1 MRYRKLV
8 RSIAAMSGVLVIVC
22 VQLLALPQSSVA
34 ETFAG
39 LAPAV
44 RAIGTRYN
52 IHIGLEYASGYE
64 DSPVTLDLSA
74 RKAEIVLSQLVAQ
87 KPQYAWSTRDGV
99 FDVRPVSKSDS
110 VLDIEVARFSLARA
124 SREQAS
130 KAIGEIPVLKAWLA
144 GHNVVR
150 RELQAGSLQRD
161 SKTRISLTL
170 TDVTLRM
177 ILNEL
182 IVKFGS
188 VDWVVVRYGDEGQ
201 FLGIYF

>member
-1 MRYRKLV
+1 MRYRNLV
-8 RSIAAMSGVLVIVC
+8 RSIVAAGGVLAIAC
-22 VQLLALPQSSVA
+22 VQLLALPESSPA

-74 RKAEIVLSQLVAQ
+74 RKAEAVLNQLVAQ
-87 KPQYAWSTRDGV
+87 KPQYAWSTMGNV
-99 FDVRPVSKSDS
+99 FDVHPVSSSDS
-110 VLDIEVARFSLARA
+110 VLDIQVARFALSRA

-130 KAIGEIPVLKAWLA
+130 KAIDEIPVVKAWLT

-150 RELQAGSLQRD
+150 RQLQAGALQRD
-161 SKTRISLTL
+161 SKVRISLTL
-170 TDVTLRM
+170 TDVTLCM
-177 ILNEL
+177 ILNQL
-182 IVKFGS
+182 IVKFGR

>member
-1 MRYRKLV
+1 MDYQKSL
-8 RSIAAMSGVLVIVC
+8 RSIRGLIGIFAFLCLQM
-22 VQLLALPQSSVA
+22 LAFPHSAPA

-52 IHIGLEYASGYE
+52 VHIGLEYASGYE
-64 DSPVTLDLSA
+64 DSPVTLNLSA
-74 RKAEIVLSQLVAQ
+74 RKAEIVLNQLVAQ
-87 KPQYAWSTRDGV
+87 NPQYAWSTMDGV
-99 FDVRPVSKSDS
+99 FDVRPVSQSDS
-110 VLDIEVARFSLARA
+110 VLDIEVARFLLARA

-130 KAIGEIPVLKAWLA
+130 KAIGEIPVVKAWLA
-144 GHNVVR
+144 SHNVVR
-150 RELQAGSLQRD
+150 RELQAGALQRD
-161 SKTRISLTL
+161 SKVRISLTL
-170 TDVTLRM
+170 TDVTLRT

-188 VDWVVVRYGDEGQ
+188 VDWVVVRYGDEGR